1 MMGVGNA
8 GRREGENAGFS
19 GVPSDCSMKM
29 TCFGNHEPVLP
40 ASTARTRCPTWRE
53 GSERDGFDGGADQIW
68 HPASYVYCIITSF
81 ASASELMTALP

>member
-53 GSERDGFDGGADQIW
+53 GSERDGFDGAKYGIPPRMYIVSL
-68 HPASYVYCIITSF
+68 HPSLLQAN
-81 ASASELMTALP
+81 